1 MHKIVVGQIN
11 INSIRNKFDHL
22 MAAVSGNIDIL
33 LITETK
39 IDSTFPVN
47 QFYLNGYNV
56 PYRNDRNTN
65 GGGILVYI
73 RDDIRSRII
82 ECENLPSSFEGLVI
96 ELSFNLKKWLLIC
109 SYNPHRN
116 SIKEHIWVILCC
128 LDQNIQKYENII
140 LMGDYNAEITNASMQ
155 EFCESYFL
163 ENMVKKPTSFKNPA
177 KPTCTDLIIRNK
189 TGMFQN
195 AKTYETG

>member
-1 MHKIVVGQIN
+1 MRKIVVGKIN
-11 INSIRNKFDHL
+11 FNSIRNKFDHL
-22 MAAVSGNIDIL
+22 MVAVSGNINVL

-56 PYRNDRNTN
+56 PYRNDRNTS

-96 ELSFNLKKWLLIC
+96 ELSFNLKNG
-109 SYNPHRN
+109 Y
-116 SIKEHIWVILCC
+116 
-128 LDQNIQKYENII
+128 
-140 LMGDYNAEITNASMQ
+140 
-155 EFCESYFL
+155 
-163 ENMVKKPTSFKNPA
+163 
-177 KPTCTDLIIRNK
+177 
-189 TGMFQN
+189 
-195 AKTYETG
+195 

>member
-1 MHKIVVGQIN
+1 MRKIVVGQIN

-39 IDSTFPVN
+39 IDSTFPIN
-47 QFYLNGYNV
+47 QFYFNGYNV

-73 RDDIRSRII
+73 RDDIRSRIT

-109 SYNPHRN
+109 SYNSHRN
-116 SIKEHIWVILCC
+116 SIKEHIQVLSCC
-128 LDQNIQKYENII
+128 LDQNI
-140 LMGDYNAEITNASMQ
+140 
-155 EFCESYFL
+155 
-163 ENMVKKPTSFKNPA
+163 
-177 KPTCTDLIIRNK
+177 
-189 TGMFQN
+189 
-195 AKTYETG
+195 

>member
-1 MHKIVVGQIN
+1 M
-11 INSIRNKFDHL
+11 RNFFDHL
-22 MAAVSGNIDIL
+22 MAVVSGNIEIL

-39 IDSTFPVN
+39 IDSTFSVN
-47 QFYLNGYNV
+47 QFSLNGYNV
-56 PYRNDRNTN
+56 PDRNDSNTN

-116 SIKEHIWVILCC
+116 SIKEHIR
-128 LDQNIQKYENII
+128 
-140 LMGDYNAEITNASMQ
+140 DY
-155 EFCESYFL
+155 
-163 ENMVKKPTSFKNPA
+163 
-177 KPTCTDLIIRNK
+177 
-189 TGMFQN
+189 
-195 AKTYETG
+195 

>member
-1 MHKIVVGQIN
+1 
-11 INSIRNKFDHL
+11 

-96 ELSFNLKKWLLIC
+96 ELSFNLKKWLLCGYFRAARIKIF
-109 SYNPHRN
+109 RN
-116 SIKEHIWVILCC
+116 
-128 LDQNIQKYENII
+128 
-140 LMGDYNAEITNASMQ
+140 M
-155 EFCESYFL
+155 
-163 ENMVKKPTSFKNPA
+163 
-177 KPTCTDLIIRNK
+177 K
-189 TGMFQN
+189 TLF
-195 AKTYETG
+195 